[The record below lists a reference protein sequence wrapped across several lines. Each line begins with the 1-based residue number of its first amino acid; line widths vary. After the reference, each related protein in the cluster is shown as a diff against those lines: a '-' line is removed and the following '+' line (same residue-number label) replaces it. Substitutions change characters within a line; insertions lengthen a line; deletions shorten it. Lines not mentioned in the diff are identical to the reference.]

1 MTGSIDAAKNTFQ
14 TSESAI
20 LEIDFS
26 KVKTIGYQHKGLTDM
41 FYTAPAG
48 YIAAELDDCLKEAKQ
63 YDYVALEVSGEEL
76 LEVLESGQEAVQKA
90 GTEE

>member
-1 MTGSIDAAKNTFQ
+1 
-14 TSESAI
+14 
-20 LEIDFS
+20 
-26 KVKTIGYQHKGLTDM
+26 M